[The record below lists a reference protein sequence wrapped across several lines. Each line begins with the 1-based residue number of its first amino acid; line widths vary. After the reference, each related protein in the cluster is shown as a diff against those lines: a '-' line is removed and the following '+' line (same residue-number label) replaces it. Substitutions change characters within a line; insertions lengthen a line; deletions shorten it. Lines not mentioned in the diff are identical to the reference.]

1 MKACLSLLEKG
12 SDETSSSLSRFVLR
26 PTPDQERLF
35 RPFAGACRFVYNRGL
50 ALKIE
55 RHPSGEKRLGYSGTA
70 NLLPLWKR
78 DPEIVWLGE
87 IHSQILQALKDPDR
101 AYRNFFANRA
111 GIPTVHKHGAHFEN
125 QAAISVHSLHPG
137 YRSFW

>member
-1 MKACLSLLEKG
+1 MKTCLSLLEKG

-78 DPEIVWLGE
+78 DPEIVWLAE
-87 IHSQILQALKDPDR
+87 IHSQILQALKDPD
-101 AYRNFFANRA
+101 RA